1 MGALGDPLCDRVCH
15 SEIGRRDSHEK
26 MDGCFAHS
34 RSGGH
39 TGSCTKTHRADRTGE
54 ALHHIVQGQAAVD
67 VPARGVDDELN
78 RLMVDG
84 VEIKQLR
91 DNLFGGLVID
101 WLRQEDGAL
110 RK

>member
-1 MGALGDPLCDRVCH
+1 MGVDWAFDA
-15 SEIGRRDSHEK
+15 
-26 MDGCFAHS
+26 M
-34 RSGGH
+34 
-39 TGSCTKTHRADRTGE
+39 
-54 ALHHIVQGQAAVD
+54 HIVDDAETRTD
-67 VPARGVDDELN
+67 TPARGVDDELN